1 MRWRKLADLI
11 LIAILIICAV
21 ALIAPA
27 ALIIF
32 GLIKRKKK
40 LTVKWSVLAA
50 AEILIIAEYYLL
62 SPTRFNYLDSY
73 TLGKSR
79 EEIIAVY
86 GEPEYKSKYRYG
98 YFVRKDNGFFGI
110 MDSNLG
116 VYYYIHFDKNG
127 VAESV
132 SEGGPIGG

>member
-1 MRWRKLADLI
+1 MADLT

-40 LTVKWSVLAA
+40 LTVIWSIILAV
-50 AEILIIAEYYLL
+50 EILLIAAYYVLF
-62 SPTRFNYLDSY
+62 PTCFPYVDLY

-79 EEIIAVY
+79 EEIIAAY
-86 GEPEYKSKYRYG
+86 GEPEYKSEYRYG